1 MKIMNESAHRANGH
15 GQTQLRNEVRNEK
28 KQKKI
33 DFSRFREENRNKS
46 FRSDCDKMSVRATRP
61 SVIT

>member
-1 MKIMNESAHRANGH
+1 MNESAHRANGH

-28 KQKKI
+28 KKKI
-33 DFSRFREENRNKS
+33 DFSLFREENRNKS
-46 FRSDCDKMSVRATRP
+46 FRSDCNEVSVRATRP